1 MRNRALDTNI
11 VIEIWHGRWPGGKKV
26 RSDETAASE
35 PKRWL
40 QRHPNDGILTPVR
53 LEFLGGTRDKDE
65 LRLADIFLNAF
76 DNLDGG
82 LVLPEDRALAERIAR
97 RVIREGRH
105 RDAVDCVIQAICK
118 RLNLDFHSNDTGM

>member
-11 VIEIWHGRWPGGKKV
+11 VIEIWHGRWPGGRKV
-26 RSDETAASE
+26 RTEETALSE
-35 PKRWL
+35 PRKWL
-40 QRHPNDGILTPVR
+40 RHHPNDGILTPVR

-65 LRLADIFLNAF
+65 FRLADLFLGGF

-82 LVLPEDRALAERIAR
+82 SVLAEDWREAEKIAR

-105 RDAVDCVIQAICK
+105 RDAVD
-118 RLNLDFHSNDTGM
+118 